1 MNWQSVRI
9 VTAILLTSLLAACG
23 DLGDAQAYLDAG
35 SDLQEQGKLD
45 ESLLHYDKAIGLDAE
60 LTLAYFKRGALYET
74 RREFE
79 KALEDYNE
87 TIRLDPQLAEAYFY
101 RARTKTLQGQDIEA
115 KQDVDRAVELGLD
128 RAALEADI
136 ERIKFR
142 R

>member
-1 MNWQSVRI
+1 MNWQFVRI
-9 VTAILLTSLLAACG
+9 VTAILVTSLLAACG
-23 DLGDAQAYLDAG
+23 DLGDARAYLDAG

-60 LTLAYFKRGALYET
+60 LILAYFKRGALYET

-79 KALEDYNE
+79 KALADYNE

-101 RARTKTLQGQDIEA
+101 RARTKTLQGQDSEA

-128 RAALEADI
+128 RAELEADI
-136 ERIKFR
+136 EMIKSR

>member
-1 MNWQSVRI
+1 MRI
-9 VTAILLTSLLAACG
+9 VTAILVTSLLAACG

-74 RREFE
+74 RREFA
-79 KALEDYNE
+79 KALEDYDE
-87 TIRLDPQLAEAYFY
+87 AIRLDPQLGEAYFY
-101 RARTKTLQGQDIEA
+101 RARTKTLQGQDTEA
-115 KQDVDRAVELGLD
+115 NQDVGRAVELGLD
-128 RAALEADI
+128 RAELEADI

>member
-1 MNWQSVRI
+1 MI
-9 VTAILLTSLLAACG
+9 IELAVCANC
-23 DLGDAQAYLDAG
+23 G
-35 SDLQEQGKLD
+35 SDSRDIAPGGVWR
-45 ESLLHYDKAIGLDAE
+45 SGRRSGISRCPIGLDAE

-101 RARTKTLQGQDIEA
+101 RARTKALQGQDIEA

-128 RAALEADI
+128 WAALEADI
-136 ERIKFR
+136 ERIKSR